1 MNIHEYQ
8 AKELL
13 QKFDVATTRGRVA
26 ATLDEAEQ
34 IARELGDI
42 DIVVK
47 AQIHAGGR
55 GKGSFKD
62 GFKGGVHVR
71 KTPDEVRDVAAK
83 MLGQILVTHQTGPAG
98 RLVNKLLVAESADIA
113 REIYFAVLL
122 DRATAAPLIVAS
134 TEGGVEI
141 EAVAAK
147 SPEKIIREPIDPLAG
162 LQPYQAR
169 KLASQLGFESS
180 QLKNASKLFEG
191 LYRTF
196 IAYDCSMIEVNP
208 LVVTNKGEVL
218 ALDAKFNFDDNAL
231 YRHPEIA
238 AMRDVAEED
247 PREVEASKHGL
258 NYIGLDGDIA
268 CLVNGA
274 GLAMATMDIIK
285 FYGGE
290 PANFLDVGG
299 GATEEQVTEALKI
312 LIADK
317 HVKAILVNIF
327 GGIMK
332 VDIIAQGII
341 NAAKSVKLSVP
352 LVVRLEGTNV
362 ERGKQML
369 KESGLA
375 LIAADDLADA
385 AQKVVTARNRN
396 SKSQIPNPKFQ
407 LNSQI
412 PIPKWTLARNDA
424 IWKTAHFGSRTPF
437 YQTTTRTLANTED
450 ARQLVRASRS
460 VAANWIEADEA
471 LSKKDFLMRQKFAQ
485 KKQKRAAVS
494 CAYSTRFQRRM
505 RPVLA
510 TVWQRKLASSRLSS
524 LRSSR
529 NLATYDFSLCA
540 FFALR
545 FCLDLA

>member
-34 IARELGDI
+34 IARELGDV

-55 GKGSFKD
+55 GKGSFKN
-62 GFKGGVHVR
+62 GFKGGVHIR
-71 KTPDEVRDVAAK
+71 KTPEEIREVAAQ
-83 MLGQILVTHQTGPAG
+83 MLGQILITHQTGPTG
-98 RLVNKLLVAESADIA
+98 RLVNKVLVAESADIA
-113 REIYFAVLL
+113 REIYFAILL

-162 LQPYQAR
+162 LQPCQAR
-169 KLASQLGFESS
+169 KLAKQLGFESS

-196 IAYDCSMIEVNP
+196 IAFDCSMVEVNP
-208 LVVTNKGEVL
+208 LVLTKKGEVL

-238 AMRDVAEED
+238 ALRDIAEED

-258 NYIGLDGDIA
+258 NYIGLDGNIA

-299 GATEEQVTEALKI
+299 GATEEQVTDAFKI
-312 LIADK
+312 LIGDK
-317 HVKAILVNIF
+317 NVRAILVNIF

-332 VDIIAQGII
+332 CDVIAQGII
-341 NAAKSVKLSVP
+341 NAAKSLKLSVP

-362 ERGKQML
+362 ERGKRLL
-369 KESGLA
+369 KETGLA

-385 AQKVVTARNRN
+385 AQKA
-396 SKSQIPNPKFQ
+396 
-407 LNSQI
+407 
-412 PIPKWTLARNDA
+412 
-424 IWKTAHFGSRTPF
+424 
-437 YQTTTRTLANTED
+437 
-450 ARQLVRASRS
+450 
-460 VAANWIEADEA
+460 VAAAK
-471 LSKKDFLMRQKFAQ
+471 SK
-485 KKQKRAAVS
+485 
-494 CAYSTRFQRRM
+494 
-505 RPVLA
+505 
-510 TVWQRKLASSRLSS
+510 
-524 LRSSR
+524 
-529 NLATYDFSLCA
+529 
-540 FFALR
+540 
-545 FCLDLA
+545 

>member
-1 MNIHEYQ
+1 LGIDSFAMNIHEYQ

-55 GKGSFKD
+55 GKGNFKN

-71 KTPDEVRDVAAK
+71 KTPDQVRDVAAK

-98 RLVNKLLVAESADIA
+98 RLVNKVLVAESADIA

-147 SPEKIIREPIDPLAG
+147 SPEKIIREPINPLAG
-162 LQPYQAR
+162 QQPYQAR
-169 KLASQLGFESS
+169 KVATQLGFESS

-196 IAYDCSMIEVNP
+196 IAYDCSMVEVNP

-247 PREVEASKHGL
+247 PREVEASRHGL
-258 NYIGLDGDIA
+258 NYIGLDGNIA

-299 GATEEQVTEALKI
+299 GATEEQVTEAFKV

-317 HVKAILVNIF
+317 KVKAILVNIF

-332 VDIIAQGII
+332 CDIIAEGII
-341 NAAKSVKLSVP
+341 NAAKTVKLSVP

-362 ERGKQML
+362 ERGKQL
-369 KESGLA
+369 LNESRIE
-375 LIAADDLADA
+375 LIAAEDLADA
-385 AQKVVTARNRN
+385 AQKVV
-396 SKSQIPNPKFQ
+396 K
-407 LNSQI
+407 
-412 PIPKWTLARNDA
+412 
-424 IWKTAHFGSRTPF
+424 
-437 YQTTTRTLANTED
+437 
-450 ARQLVRASRS
+450 
-460 VAANWIEADEA
+460 AA
-471 LSKKDFLMRQKFAQ
+471 KGK
-485 KKQKRAAVS
+485 
-494 CAYSTRFQRRM
+494 
-505 RPVLA
+505 
-510 TVWQRKLASSRLSS
+510 
-524 LRSSR
+524 
-529 NLATYDFSLCA
+529 
-540 FFALR
+540 
-545 FCLDLA
+545 